1 MNNFSTKDITEL
13 NDSLNSG
20 NKSLSIIDITDKL
33 KTMSICI
40 DKICLVPEGKDVV
53 QYYNEST
60 TGFYLTEW
68 NKGPGKLLRID
79 MRDLLRNKFE
89 NNPYF
94 KYFEIVL
101 NDKKYLIRCIQLDT
115 CPEGEFDKLES
126 LSLIHGKFESYIYTI
141 IKIININSSYA
152 ARPLINDSDFDGSDS
167 YIEEATG
174 STAGIEDESEIKL
187 ECVQLFD

>member
-1 MNNFSTKDITEL
+1 MNNFNAKYITEL

-20 NKSLSIIDITDKL
+20 NKTLSIVDITDKL

-89 NNPYF
+89 GNPYF

-101 NDKKYLIRCIQLDT
+101 NDKKYLIRCINLDT
-115 CPEGEFDKLES
+115 CLEGEFDKLES

-141 IKIININSSYA
+141 IKIIDTNSSYA
-152 ARPLINDSDFDGSDS
+152 ARPLIDDTAFEGSDS
-167 YIEEATG
+167 YIEEANNT
-174 STAGIEDESEIKL
+174 SIGIEDESEIKL